1 MRLDRIILHG
11 FKSFAQRTAFQFDHP
26 ITGVV
31 GPNGSGKSNL
41 VEGLRWVVGARAR
54 ELRGEEAQALLF
66 HGAQAQAPMPFAEVV
81 VELSRPEG
89 HLEVRRRLERGG
101 GSELRLGGRLSSL
114 KSLEAS
120 LAGSGLSRQGYA
132 ILGQGEVGQVL
143 QAGPEVL
150 LAYLEEAA
158 GLRGVALA
166 ARQAQDRMEEAAR
179 QLIQLEQTLQQRQQ
193 TLQQRQEQAELA
205 RRAAELSQEL
215 LALRHGVWQARKNEL
230 QQEATTHHTRV
241 GVLQAE
247 RQSLSDELEDLA
259 RQRPLA
265 QQQAEQAAGQ
275 LALAQQQAEGS
286 RGQQALARQQ
296 LSHLQQLEGRIA
308 RNLAEGQ
315 QRSQR
320 LSQWVSPSPPA
331 IARPDRQDLPQLEEA
346 QRQLEAQRRSL
357 QIQLDTQQKAYQA
370 YIRAQASYETSAAN
384 HQLLVAQFEAA
395 QQQASQTLVQLQQA
409 EESLERSQQEAQQ
422 LQTQLEGLRQRQSS
436 LEGQSQ
442 AALREVDRLQA
453 VVRQGTDLAEGPRKV
468 RQAGLAGLLGV
479 VAELLEVDAGLEV
492 ALEVALGAR
501 LQWVLARDDA
511 AVKRGI
517 DYLKTQGGRATFLPL
532 TQLRTP
538 SAARLPQGD
547 GVVGLAALLAR
558 IPQYPQVLS
567 ALLGETLVM
576 ESLDAALALRQQGGR
591 NLRMVTL
598 EGELL
603 ESGGSVTGGRLQ
615 RQGQLLAIRRRL
627 AEAQQ
632 EAEQTQTQ
640 IESLRQ
646 HYQTAQSR
654 LAALPLAQQ
663 RQEVANLRAT
673 LQSLRHQLAQPPQ
686 PPQPPQRCPAP
697 DPAPLEALE
706 EQRQTLEEQRQTLRE
721 GLQAWDTY
729 QRELQRYQEAQEQL
743 AQEQAQQA
751 SLEREAQTV
760 VVQREHWQQQLA
772 LAQQAEQA
780 LQLVA
785 LEEAQTL
792 ARSEQRRLADEES
805 RRLARSN
812 RVLQDLEEA
821 QLALA
826 RRQAGLELLEAELAQ
841 LPPVERVPSGSSR
854 QLTRQLEAAQAALQA
869 LGPVNHLAGAEQ
881 QALQEQVDQLEAAQ
895 LEAAQALQALQ
906 AELSQVRIEHKQR
919 LGTAFSALSTRFF
932 ELSQAL
938 LGAEGLLELQGEGLQ
953 VRLRPGGKRT
963 LDLNLLSMGERT
975 MGAMAFLFALSAA
988 NPEQVGLPLAILD
1001 EVDAALDEANLVRFC
1016 QFLERFSSSTQFILV
1031 THQKRTM
1038 EVCHALY
1045 GVTSQQGVSQV
1056 YSIKRG

>member
-11 FKSFAQRTAFQFDHP
+11 FKSFAHRTAFQFDHP

-54 ELRGEEAQALLF
+54 ELRGEEAQSLLF
-66 HGAQAQAPMPFAEVV
+66 HGAQAQPPMPFAEVV
-81 VELSRPEG
+81 VELSRPDG
-89 HLEVRRRLERGG
+89 RLEVRRRLERGG
-101 GSELRLGGRLSSL
+101 GSELRLGGRPGSL
-114 KSLEAS
+114 KSLEIS
-120 LAGSGLSRQGYA
+120 LAGSGLSRHGYA

-158 GLRGVALA
+158 GLRGVALS
-166 ARQAQDRMEEAAR
+166 ARLAHDRMEEAAR
-179 QLIQLEQTLQQRQQ
+179 QLVQLEQTLQQRQQ
-193 TLQQRQEQAELA
+193 TLQQRQQQAELA
-205 RRAAELSQEL
+205 RRATELSQEL
-215 LALRHGVWQARKNEL
+215 LALRHGVWRARKVEL
-230 QQEATTHHTRV
+230 QQEASTHQNRV

-247 RQSLSDELEDLA
+247 RHTLNQELEELS

-265 QQQAEQAAGQ
+265 QDRAEQAAGQ

-296 LSHLQQLEGRIA
+296 LNHLKLLEDRIV
-308 RNLAEGQ
+308 RSLEESQ
-315 QRSQR
+315 QRCRRLAQQMPPVLPAVSQ
-320 LSQWVSPSPPA
+320 
-331 IARPDRQDLPQLEEA
+331 PDAQTLPQLEEA
-346 QRQLEAQRRSL
+346 LRQLEAQRRSL
-357 QIQLDTQQKAYQA
+357 QIQLDTQQKAYQVF
-370 YIRAQASYETSAAN
+370 IRAQASYETSAAN
-384 HQLLVAQFEAA
+384 HQQLVQQFETA
-395 QQQASQTLVQLQQA
+395 QQHSTQTQLQLQQA
-409 EESLERSQQEAQQ
+409 EENLEGFQQEALQ
-422 LQTQLEGLRQRQSS
+422 LQAQLEQLRQRQSS
-436 LEGQSQ
+436 LEGQAQ

-517 DYLKTQGGRATFLPL
+517 DYLKVQGGRATFLPL
-532 TQLRTP
+532 TQLRTSG
-538 SAARLPQGD
+538 SARSPQGE
-547 GVVGLAALLAR
+547 GVVGLASQLAR
-558 IPQYPQVLS
+558 IPQYPQVLG
-567 ALLGETLVM
+567 ALLGETTVV

-591 NLRMVTL
+591 SLRMVTL

-632 EAEQTQTQ
+632 EAEQAQTQ
-640 IESLRQ
+640 LENLSQQYLSTRSQ
-646 HYQTAQSR
+646 LDS
-654 LAALPLAQQ
+654 LPLAQL
-663 RQEVANLRAT
+663 RQEVANLRAL
-673 LQSLRHQLAQPPQ
+673 LQSLRRQLAQPPQ
-686 PPQPPQRCPAP
+686 PPQPPQICPAP
-697 DPAPLEALE
+697 EAAPLEALE
-706 EQRQTLEEQRQTLRE
+706 GQRQTLENQRQTLRDS
-721 GLQAWDTY
+721 LQAWETY
-729 QRELQRYQEAQEQL
+729 QRERLRYQEAQEQL
-743 AQEQAQQA
+743 ALEHTQQTSL
-751 SLEREAQTV
+751 SLEAQGV
-760 VVQREHWQQQLA
+760 VAQREHWQQQLQ

-780 LQLVA
+780 LQLAA
-785 LEEAQTL
+785 LEEVQVL

-826 RRQAGLELLEAELAQ
+826 RRLAGLELLEAELSQ
-841 LPPVERVPSGSSR
+841 LPPADQVPVGSSR

-895 LEAAQALQALQ
+895 LEAAQVLQALQ
-906 AELSQVRIEHKQR
+906 AELSQIRIEHKQR
-919 LGTAFSALSTRFF
+919 LGKAFSAFSTRFS
-932 ELSQAL
+932 ELAQAL

-953 VRLRPGGKRT
+953 LRLRPGGKRT

-975 MGAMAFLFALSAA
+975 MGAMAFLFALAAA
-988 NPEQVGLPLAILD
+988 NPEQAGLPMAILD

-1038 EVCHALY
+1038 EVCQALY

-1056 YSIKRG
+1056 YSIKRD